1 MSGPQKNN
9 RGTPA
14 PLHPPS
20 DETLNRYLAV
30 QEQRLALEIKQADIQ
45 LRELDHNQKIA
56 DKSIEAQERDRKH
69 SREEVSKRLKSS
81 QQFSIAIVV
90 LLLLFACYAI
100 YAEQTALVMD
110 LVKVIVAFAGG
121 MGYQAYRD
129 KRRSEDESE
138 D

>member
-1 MSGPQKNN
+1 MSTAPKNG
-9 RGTPA
+9 RSAPA

-69 SREEVSKRLKSS
+69 SREEVSKRLKAG
-81 QQFSIAIVV
+81 QNFSIFIVALV
-90 LLLLFACYAI
+90 LAFACYAI
-100 YAEQTALVMD
+100 YAGQTALVMD

-129 KRRSEDESE
+129 KRRSKDESE